1 MPVFI
6 LQNMVKLK
14 AHKIYEVTKM
24 NTEIFLIRHGETIW
38 NTKKLIQ
45 GQLDSPL
52 TDNGIYQSNLLAQRM
67 EKINPDIIYTS
78 DLKRAVDTANIINQH
93 INKDII
99 EISGVRERHWGVF
112 QGADWPKI
120 KKFFPTQY
128 KYYRNDSKNYK
139 IPNGESYNQ
148 VTKRTMDS
156 LVDIIENHKNQK
168 VVIVTHG
175 GVISPLIRD
184 LLSIPYET
192 HRKFTISNTSITKLV
207 YSDFGF
213 SILSLGDIAHL
224 EGEEKPLD
232 EMEER

>member
-1 MPVFI
+1 
-6 LQNMVKLK
+6 
-14 AHKIYEVTKM
+14 M

-52 TDNGIYQSNLLAQRM
+52 TDNGIRQSNLLSQRIK
-67 EKINPDIIYTS
+67 KINPDIIYTS
-78 DLKRAVDTANIINQH
+78 DLKRAIDTANIINQH

-99 EISGVRERHWGVF
+99 EISGVRERNWGVF
-112 QGADWPKI
+112 QGADWSKV

-139 IPNGESYNQ
+139 IPNGESYTQ

-156 LVDIIENHKNQK
+156 LEDIVENHKNQK

-184 LLSIPYET
+184 LLSIPYKT
-192 HRKFTISNTSITKLV
+192 HKKFVISNTSITKLL
-207 YSDFGF
+207 YNDFGF

-224 EGEEKPLD
+224 EGEKNN
-232 EMEER
+232 

>member
-1 MPVFI
+1 MSIFI

-14 AHKIYEVTKM
+14 TDITYEVGKM
-24 NTEIFLIRHGETIW
+24 KTEIFLIRHGETVW

-52 TDNGIYQSNLLAQRM
+52 TDNGIHQSNLLSHRIK
-67 EKINPDIIYTS
+67 KINPDIIYTS
-78 DLKRAVDTANIINQH
+78 DLKRAIDTANIINQH

-99 EISGVRERHWGVF
+99 KISGVRERHWGVF
-112 QGADWPKI
+112 QGADWPKV

-128 KYYRNDSKNYK
+128 KYYKNDSKNYT

-156 LVDIIENHKNQK
+156 LIDIIKNHRNQK
-168 VVIVTHG
+168 IVVVTHG
-175 GVISPLIRD
+175 GVISPLIRN
-184 LLSIPYET
+184 LLSIPYKT
-192 HRKFTISNTSITKLV
+192 HKKFMISNTSITKLL
-207 YSDFGF
+207 YNEFGF

-224 EGEEKPLD
+224 ED
-232 EMEER
+232 